1 MDTSRR
7 TEGCVDDTRSCPG
20 LGIAMPTYGDAQA
33 CGRQGE
39 QTWKDTSLQLSAFV
53 SPERAV
59 GKGAGPGSPPSKPRG
74 VPRARPPATGPG
86 CPFKRPQRR
95 VNRCAWL
102 LPSPPLPQR
111 CDSGRRRSRAAR
123 WAAAGSRCRAEGA
136 PAGPPGARVPSGS
149 AAELAAGRAA
159 ASAAPRG
166 SSGERVRPEDST
178 IAGRRRQGKGQGE
191 RRREKEKAQHG
202 GWRGEDGAEDSR
214 AWLR

>member
-1 MDTSRR
+1 MPRLRYSHAYLRR
-7 TEGCVDDTRSCPG
+7 CPG
-20 LGIAMPTYGDAQA
+20 LRPP
-33 CGRQGE
+33 GRADVEGHESATLCLCLAGARRGE
-39 QTWKDTSLQLSAFV
+39 GR
-53 SPERAV
+53 RA
-59 GKGAGPGSPPSKPRG
+59 GLPPSKPRG
-74 VPRARPPATGPG
+74 VPRARPPAAGPG

-166 SSGERVRPEDST
+166 GSGERVRPEDST

>member
-1 MDTSRR
+1 MPRPAAARASRR
-7 TEGCVDDTRSCPG
+7 ERTRVCNSLPLSHRSAPWG
-20 LGIAMPTYGDAQA
+20 RAQ
-33 CGRQGE
+33 GR
-39 QTWKDTSLQLSAFV
+39 A
-53 SPERAV
+53 
-59 GKGAGPGSPPSKPRG
+59 PPLPKPRG
-74 VPRARPPATGPG
+74 VPRARPPAAGPG

-111 CDSGRRRSRAAR
+111 WDSGRRRSRAAR

-136 PAGPPGARVPSGS
+136 PAGPPGARVPRGSGR
-149 AAELAAGRAA
+149 ARRGTRRRLAAAR
-159 ASAAPRG
+159 RG
-166 SSGERVRPEDST
+166 SGERVRPEDST